1 MDLQLWTISRLGRLT
16 PALRRE
22 VTFYAPLL
30 ESLDFLGVEPVI
42 FTRATSSVA
51 VRRDG
56 LDHPIAANV
65 PRFNYSGETQLGL
78 MLQPGESLQ
87 YSVANFLDN
96 ANTLIWFEEGAPKST
111 GPTQAPPFTS
121 SGLWGGT
128 LNVHIKHIIK
138 FNRILTNAEINS
150 VQAALAEVIQVIP
163 PPPTPPVVSPGVFV
177 NEVPAGSG
185 TTFTLSNNPN
195 LASLIVNAHGA
206 VLKRVASA
214 PGNLEYVASGTG
226 NRTLTFGMSVSGT
239 SPTQVFYV
247 IA

>member
-56 LDHPIAANV
+56 LDHSIAANV
-65 PRFNYSGETQLGL
+65 PRFNYAGEVNLGL
-78 MLQPGESLQ
+78 MMQAGESLE

-96 ANTLIWFEEGAPKST
+96 INTLIWFEENAPKST
-111 GPTQAPPFTS
+111 PTNTNPFTS

-138 FNRILTNAEINS
+138 FKRILTNAEINS

-163 PPPTPPVVSPGVFV
+163 PPPTPPAVSPGVFV
-177 NEVPAGSG
+177 NEVPSGSG
-185 TTFTLSNNPN
+185 TTFTLSNDPN
-195 LASLIVNAHGA
+195 LNSLIVNAHGT

-226 NRTLTFGMSVSGT
+226 NRTLTFGMSVSGG

>member
-1 MDLQLWTISRLGRLT
+1 
-16 PALRRE
+16 
-22 VTFYAPLL
+22 V
-30 ESLDFLGVEPVI
+30 GV
-42 FTRATSSVA
+42 
-51 VRRDG
+51 
-56 LDHPIAANV
+56 NV
-65 PRFNYSGETQLGL
+65 PRFNYSGETQLGIAL
-78 MLQPGESLQ
+78 TTGEVLQ
-87 YSVANFLDN
+87 YSVANVLDN
-96 ANTLIWFEEGAPKST
+96 SNTLIWFENAAPKST
-111 GPTQAPPFTS
+111 PTNTNPFSS
-121 SGLWGGT
+121 SGIWVGN
-128 LNVHIKHIIK
+128 LNNYITHITK
-138 FNRILTNAEINS
+138 FKRILTNAEINT

-185 TTFTLSNNPN
+185 TVFTLSNDPN
-195 LASLIVNAHGA
+195 LNSLIVNAHGA

>member
-1 MDLQLWTISRLGRLT
+1 MDLQLWTTSRLGRLT
-16 PALRRE
+16 SALRRE

-30 ESLDFLGVEPVI
+30 ESLDFLGVEPMT
-42 FTRATSSVA
+42 FTRAGSSTA
-51 VRRDG
+51 TRRDG
-56 LDHPIAANV
+56 VAHYVAPNV
-65 PRFNYSGETQLGL
+65 PRFEYAGETMLGL
-78 MLQPGESLQ
+78 PLQAGESLQ

-96 ANTLIWFEEGAPKST
+96 VNTLIWFEENAAKST
-111 GPTQAPPFTS
+111 PTNTNPFTS

-128 LNVHIKHIIK
+128 LNVHIKHVIK
-138 FNRILTNAEINS
+138 FKRILTNAEINS

-163 PPPTPPVVSPGVFV
+163 APPTPPAVSPGVFV

-185 TTFTLSNNPN
+185 TTFTLSNDPN
-195 LASLIVNAHGA
+195 LNSLIVCAHGV

-239 SPTQVFYV
+239 SPTQTFYV

>member
-16 PALRRE
+16 AALRRE

-30 ESLDFLGVEPVI
+30 ESLDFLGVEPVV

-65 PRFNYSGETQLGL
+65 PRFNYAGETQLGL
-78 MLQPGESLQ
+78 MMQAGESLE

-96 ANTLIWFEEGAPKST
+96 ANTLIWFEEGAAKST
-111 GPTQAPPFTS
+111 PTNMNPFTS

-177 NEVPAGSG
+177 NEVPAGAG
-185 TTFTLSNNPN
+185 TVFTLSNNPN
-195 LASLIVNAHGA
+195 LNSLIVNAHGV

-214 PGNLEYVASGTG
+214 PGVMEYTAGGTG

>member
-65 PRFNYSGETQLGL
+65 PRFNYSGETNLGL
-78 MLQPGESLQ
+78 MMQAGESLE

-96 ANTLIWFEEGAPKST
+96 ANTLIWFEENAPKST
-111 GPTQAPPFTS
+111 PTNTNPFTS

-128 LNVHIKHIIK
+128 LNLHIKHVIK

-163 PPPTPPVVSPGVFV
+163 PPPTPPAVSPGVFV

-195 LASLIVNAHGA
+195 LNSLIVDAHG
-206 VLKRVASA
+206 VTLKRVASA
-214 PGNLEYVASGTG
+214 PGNMEFTAGGTG
-226 NRTLTFGMSVSGT
+226 NRTLTFGMSVSGVA
-239 SPTQVFYV
+239 PTQAWYV

>member
-1 MDLQLWTISRLGRLT
+1 MDLQLWTTSRLGRLT

-30 ESLDFLGVEPVI
+30 ESLDFLGVEPVV

-56 LDHPIAANV
+56 LDHAIAANV
-65 PRFNYSGETQLGL
+65 PRFNYAGETQLGL
-78 MLQPGESLQ
+78 MMQAGESLE

-96 ANTLIWFEEGAPKST
+96 INTLIWFEENAPKST
-111 GPTQAPPFTS
+111 PTNMNPFTS

-128 LNVHIKHIIK
+128 LNVHIKQIIK
-138 FNRILTNAEINS
+138 FKRILTNAEINS
-150 VQAALAEVIQVIP
+150 VQAALAEVVQVIP
-163 PPPTPPVVSPGVFV
+163 APPTPPAVSPGVFV

-185 TTFTLSNNPN
+185 TVFTLSNNPN
-195 LASLIVNAHGA
+195 LDSLIVCAHGV

-239 SPTQVFYV
+239 SPTQTFYV

>member
-30 ESLDFLGVEPVI
+30 EALDFLGVEPVT
-42 FTRATSSVA
+42 FTRAGTSTA
-51 VRRDG
+51 TRRDG
-56 LDHPIAANV
+56 LTHAVAANV
-65 PRFNYSGETQLGL
+65 PRFEYSGETTLGL
-78 MLQPGESLQ
+78 LIQSGEALQ

-96 ANTLIWFEEGAPKST
+96 ANTLIWFEENTAKST
-111 GPTQAPPFTS
+111 PTNTNPFTS

-138 FNRILTNAEINS
+138 FKRILTNAEINS

-163 PPPTPPVVSPGVFV
+163 PPPTPPAVSPGVFV
-177 NEVPAGSG
+177 NEVPSGAG
-185 TTFTLSNNPN
+185 TVFTLSNNPN
-195 LASLIVNAHGA
+195 LDSLIVNAHGV